1 MDDRPTEARARILVV
16 DDNRFHREMARDVLA
31 ERARVE
37 TCVDAREALEAL
49 AREPA
54 DLVLSDLTMPGLS
67 GLELL
72 AEVQRRFPG
81 TDFILLTANA
91 SIESAVE
98 ALRKG
103 ASDYLQ
109 KPVKD
114 TQLILA
120 FERILARRR
129 MLAENLSLR
138 DDLALYESCRLLTAC
153 LESEEVHSLAL
164 DLALNTVGL
173 ERGFAMYRRP
183 GLPGADGV
191 HLRGLPEAV
200 EGQLRRHLRA
210 RKVLGLEDLTH
221 VRRLDRGPF
230 HDVLREIGMD
240 VGEIIAVPV
249 MGEEL
254 EGGLLCLLPGPDE
267 TAPDSLERVEIVASH
282 ASVALQNAERYR
294 RARERAF
301 IDDTTELYNARYLLE
316 ALDREIRRA
325 ERYGSELSVLF
336 LDLDRFKLVNDNHG
350 HLVGSDVLR
359 QLSQLLLQCVRQV
372 DTVARY
378 GGDEFTVVLVDAD
391 EALGMTIAE
400 RIRRSVEAERFEG
413 GVDGHLSLTASV
425 GIATYPAHGRT
436 REALLEAADQA
447 MYRAKSNGRNA
458 VSSASELG

>member
-1 MDDRPTEARARILVV
+1 MDDRPTDPDARILVV
-16 DDNRFHREMARDVLA
+16 DDDRFHRELARDALC

-37 TCVDAREALEAL
+37 TCSDAREALEAL
-49 AREPA
+49 ARESA

-72 AEVQRRFPG
+72 AEVQLRFPG
-81 TDFILLTANA
+81 TDFILLTADA
-91 SIESAVE
+91 SVESAVE

-103 ASDYLQ
+103 ATDYLQ
-109 KPVKD
+109 KPVGE
-114 TQLILA
+114 TELVLA
-120 FERILARRR
+120 FERTLARRR
-129 MLAENLSLR
+129 VLAENLSLR

-164 DLALNTVGL
+164 DLILRAVGL
-173 ERGFAMYRRP
+173 EQGFALYRRP

-191 HLRGLPEAV
+191 HVRGLSESVEAQLRGD
-200 EGQLRRHLRA
+200 LRA
-210 RKVLGLEDLTH
+210 RKVLGLDD
-221 VRRLDRGPF
+221 VAGIQRLDRGPL
-230 HDVLREIGMD
+230 HDTLRETGME
-240 VGEIIAVPV
+240 VAEIIAVSV
-249 MGEEL
+249 VGEET
-254 EGGLLCLLPGPDE
+254 EGGLLCMLPGPE
-267 TAPDSLERVEIVASH
+267 PLAPDSLARAEIVASQ

-325 ERYGSELSVLF
+325 ERYGSELCVLF
-336 LDLDRFKLVNDNHG
+336 LDLDRFKLVNDHHG

-413 GVDGHLSLTASV
+413 GVDGHLSLTASLGV
-425 GIATYPAHGRT
+425 ANYPAHGRT
-436 REALLEAADQA
+436 REALLAAADQA
-447 MYRAKSNGRNA
+447 MYRAKSNGRNK